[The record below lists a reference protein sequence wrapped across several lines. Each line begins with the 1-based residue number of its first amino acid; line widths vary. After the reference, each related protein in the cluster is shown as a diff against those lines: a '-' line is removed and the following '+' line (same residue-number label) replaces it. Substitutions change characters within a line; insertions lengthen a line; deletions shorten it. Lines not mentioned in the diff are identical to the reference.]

1 MPVFAN
7 LDRIPLLQVAVQD
20 DRIDL
25 TLHAMHA
32 KTSCLTWHD
41 RRRAASRHRTAAPR
55 QAGSWRRPA
64 TQTFPG
70 LRAEVR
76 LLREVAGLSQHLAS
90 TLARAR
96 AALVTE
102 GVRCRQQVA
111 GDGQRDPE
119 AEEKRVSMQYRA

>member
-1 MPVFAN
+1 MLAYEDKVTDYKP
-7 LDRIPLLQVAVQD
+7 
-20 DRIDL
+20 
-25 TLHAMHA
+25 AMKRNREA
-32 KTSCLTWHD
+32 AA
-41 RRRAASRHRTAAPR
+41 RA
-55 QAGSWRRPA
+55 RRPA
-64 TQTFPG
+64 DEFVPLGFAKNGAWGPETQRVFAT
-70 LRAEVR
+70 LAKMAEQCKRVSADLYGWSAMTWKAHWPMR
-76 LLREVAGLSQHLAS
+76 LGV

>member
-1 MPVFAN
+1 MSLCRSVLRRTA
-7 LDRIPLLQVAVQD
+7 RG
-20 DRIDL
+20 
-25 TLHAMHA
+25 
-32 KTSCLTWHD
+32 D
-41 RRRAASRHRTAAPR
+41 RRRSESLRR
-55 QAGSWRRPA
+55 WRRWLNSASGSAMTWKAHWPM
-64 TQTFPG
+64 
-70 LRAEVR
+70 R
-76 LLREVAGLSQHLAS
+76 LGV

>member
-1 MPVFAN
+1 MRGCAA
-7 LDRIPLLQVAVQD
+7 PLCILYNNN
-20 DRIDL
+20 
-25 TLHAMHA
+25 
-32 KTSCLTWHD
+32 
-41 RRRAASRHRTAAPR
+41 AASRAAWKAHWPM
-55 QAGSWRRPA
+55 
-64 TQTFPG
+64 
-70 LRAEVR
+70 R
-76 LLREVAGLSQHLAS
+76 LGV

>member
-1 MPVFAN
+1 MRFSLFVHMERVSP
-7 LDRIPLLQVAVQD
+7 DQD
-20 DRIDL
+20 QRQLYQDFL
-25 TLHAMHA
+25 TLAKMAEQCKRVSADLYGWSAM
-32 KTSCLTWHD
+32 TWKAHW
-41 RRRAASRHRTAAPR
+41 PM
-55 QAGSWRRPA
+55 
-64 TQTFPG
+64 
-70 LRAEVR
+70 R
-76 LLREVAGLSQHLAS
+76 LGV